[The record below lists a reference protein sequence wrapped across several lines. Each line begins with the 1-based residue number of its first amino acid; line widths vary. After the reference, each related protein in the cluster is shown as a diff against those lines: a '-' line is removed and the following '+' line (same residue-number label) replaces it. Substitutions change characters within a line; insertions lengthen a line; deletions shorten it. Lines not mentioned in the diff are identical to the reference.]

1 MRVEV
6 REYAKSIK
14 IHSTRER
21 EKESESDKDRK
32 RGGEEDREREYM
44 CVKERNRVSACV

>member
-1 MRVEV
+1 MRFEV

-21 EKESESDKDRK
+21 ESESDKDRE
-32 RGGEEDREREYM
+32 RGGRRTERESS
-44 CVKERNRVSACV
+44 RV